1 MINCRYVIAFGGSL
15 FVYLSIG
22 VLFFIIS
29 QSTYKEIIAKES
41 QSKITLSLEQFQKPQ
56 PLMPQPQNNPCCI
69 IKPKQEPLKT
79 VPKNP
84 TIFKKYKQ
92 IHKPKQETLVSIS
105 PKQIPLPS
113 KQYIPQELPETAV
126 PNKIDSGAF
135 EAMVKNRIMQNK
147 FYPLIAKNAGIEG
160 IVNASFVILPNG
172 NVGEI
177 SVSGSNALKGAA
189 RQAISR
195 AFPIDVSNC
204 PVSLPTTMHISLRYS
219 LISD

>member
-22 VLFFIIS
+22 VLFIIIS

-56 PLMPQPQNNPCCI
+56 PLMPQPQNNPCCL

-79 VPKNP
+79 VQKNP
-84 TIFKKYKQ
+84 KIFQKDKQ
-92 IHKPKQETLVSIS
+92 ISKPKQNSS
-105 PKQIPLPS
+105 PY
-113 KQYIPQELPETAV
+113 KQYTPQQLPKSSIPD
-126 PNKIDSGAF
+126 KIDSGAF

-147 FYPLIAKNAGIEG
+147 FYPLIAKNEGIEG
-160 IVNASFVILPNG
+160 IVNASFVILSNG